1 MVADQ
6 RPRAD
11 AALGLLALA
20 SVCCAARAGE
30 PRPDAEASRLSY
42 SVDAS
47 PPVAVVCRGE
57 SGCASCGGW
66 FDELTLFGGLD
77 GSKQPQDFGVNAN
90 LGGQAHVN
98 WGVPLSYDYGLG
110 LQIGQ
115 TLVATDNAVQV
126 HELVGEARSRFQSY
140 TTVGL
145 FQRTDSGL
153 SWGFAYDWL
162 NEESFDDFSLQ
173 QWRLRGAY
181 DLGRCDQIGVS
192 VNLASGGDT
201 GVYNGLT
208 TSVVRLEAIDQ
219 GRLEWRHWWPTGV
232 QTTAWGG
239 IAGGHGENNAVTGPA
254 PDFGE
259 SFLMGAD
266 ILSPLNDY
274 LAIYGETN
282 LIFPADTGTV
292 DAFLG
297 VQFFPGGG
305 AKRARRGRF
314 APLLPVAAPTSF
326 SVDLRQ

>member
-1 MVADQ
+1 MVRASD
-6 RPRAD
+6 PRSGAE
-11 AALGLLALA
+11 LSLL
-20 SVCCAARAGE
+20 SE
-30 PRPDAEASRLSY
+30 

-47 PPVAVVCRGE
+47 ASVATVCCNEPCSE
-57 SGCASCGGW
+57 SSGGW
-66 FDELTLFGGLD
+66 FDELTLFGGID

-98 WGVPLSYDYGLG
+98 WGLPLSCDYGLG

-126 HELVGEARSRFQSY
+126 HELVGEARTRFQSF

-145 FQRTDSGL
+145 FQRTDSGY
-153 SWGFAYDWL
+153 SWGVAYDWL
-162 NEESFDDFSLQ
+162 IEESFDDFSLQ

-181 DLGRCDQIGVS
+181 DFGRCDQIGVS
-192 VNLASGGDT
+192 VNIASGGDT

-219 GRLEWRHWWPTGV
+219 GRLEWRHWWQTRV
-232 QTTAWGG
+232 QTTFWGG
-239 IAGGHGENNAVTGPA
+239 IADGHGENNAVTGPA

-266 ILSPLNDY
+266 ILSPLNNY

-292 DAFLG
+292 DALLG

-314 APLLPVAAPTSF
+314 SPLLPVATPTSF